1 MNREYFTKWR
11 TEIKE
16 NGDIVYSNILNLEN
30 KRVYISFGSKSLG
43 DTLAWMPYCEEFR
56 KKHNCELIVS
66 TFLNSLFVDQYPE
79 IEFVEPGKTVY
90 NIYAQYQ
97 LGWYYNENE
106 EFDQNRHPNDFKI
119 QPLQKTATDI
129 LGLEYN

>member
-1 MNREYFTKWR
+1 
-11 TEIKE
+11 
-16 NGDIVYSNILNLEN
+16 
-30 KRVYISFGSKSLG
+30 
-43 DTLAWMPYCEEFR
+43 MPYCEEFR
-56 KKHNCELIVS
+56 KKHNCEIIVS

-106 EFDQNRHPNDFKI
+106 EFNQNRHPNDFKL

-129 LGLEYN
+129 LGLEYNEIRPKLNISEVSKKKKVRDWVSFNSTSKVLE